1 MPPAAGATRKPGAKL
16 GRSALLATKSIP
28 LQICLVLLSLPWW
41 CIICLVGELR
51 QQLRVMHCM
60 LRLFLPAWDTL
71 CMLLVLAW
79 VQLTGGSPHV
89 MLLAADKGWNLVLR
103 RVSKSVNVSDR
114 FAMSALLRAAQN
126 GHAAAVQTL

>member
-1 MPPAAGATRKPGAKL
+1 MPPAAGATRTRKPGAQL
-16 GRSALLATKSIP
+16 GRSALLASKSIP

-41 CIICLVGELR
+41 CIIRLVGELR

-60 LRLFLPAWDTL
+60 LLPAWDTL

-79 VQLTGGSPHV
+79 VLMTGGSPHV
-89 MLLAADKGWNLVLR
+89 MLLAADKGWTLVLR